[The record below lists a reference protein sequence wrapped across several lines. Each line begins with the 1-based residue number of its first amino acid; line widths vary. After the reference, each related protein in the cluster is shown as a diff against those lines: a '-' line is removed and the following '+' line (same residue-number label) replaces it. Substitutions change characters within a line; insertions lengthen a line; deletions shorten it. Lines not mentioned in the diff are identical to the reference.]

1 VVGSTGNN
9 LTWKKRSI
17 PTWNNNEPS
26 LDTEAKHGHTLSMK
40 SDTVTLVLSGDV
52 PLGSFA
58 RAIARFHSL
67 ILGLSV
73 DAGSPELEWV
83 IDDLER
89 SSTIATARG
98 IGAPD
103 RIAAVV
109 RAYEGVG
116 EDLAAGKLMD
126 RYSRRVRRA
135 ALGLRAIAGGKI
147 EAVRF
152 ETAARE
158 AIIRRASDSTG
169 RQPVASASRDLV
181 APVSQ
186 TAYGAI
192 EGRVQTLSNR
202 GGLRFTLFDLLHDRA
217 VSCYLK
223 EGYEE
228 IMRNAWGR
236 VAAVAGWIS
245 RDLETGRPTTI
256 RQVTTVRIRPEPSGT
271 FRDARG
277 ALSSVTGELPE
288 HVIRRLRDA

>member
-1 VVGSTGNN
+1 MT
-9 LTWKKRSI
+9 
-17 PTWNNNEPS
+17 
-26 LDTEAKHGHTLSMK
+26 

-52 PLGSFA
+52 PLDSFA
-58 RAIARFHSL
+58 HAIARFHSL
-67 ILGLSV
+67 IRGLSA
-73 DAGSPELEWV
+73 DAGSPELEWM

-103 RIAAVV
+103 RVAAVV
-109 RAYEGVG
+109 RAYEVVG
-116 EDLAAGKLMD
+116 EDLAVGNAMD

-135 ALGLRAIAGGKI
+135 ALGLRALVGGKI

-158 AIIRRASDSTG
+158 AIIRQAG
-169 RQPVASASRDLV
+169 DLGSQGPLPAV
-181 APVSQ
+181 PGDRLPPVSRS
-186 TAYGAI
+186 AYGAV

-223 EGYEE
+223 EGYED

-245 RDLETGRPTTI
+245 RDPATGRPTTV
-256 RQVTTVRIRPEPSGT
+256 RHVTTVHIRPESSAT
-271 FRDARG
+271 YRDARG
-277 ALSSVTGELPE
+277 ALPSVTGELPE

>member
-1 VVGSTGNN
+1 
-9 LTWKKRSI
+9 
-17 PTWNNNEPS
+17 
-26 LDTEAKHGHTLSMK
+26 MK

-135 ALGLRAIAGGKI
+135 ALGLSAIAGGKI

>member
-1 VVGSTGNN
+1 M
-9 LTWKKRSI
+9 I
-17 PTWNNNEPS
+17 
-26 LDTEAKHGHTLSMK
+26 

-52 PLGSFA
+52 PLASFA

-73 DAGSPELEWV
+73 DAGSPELEWM

-103 RIAAVV
+103 RVAAVV
-109 RAYEGVG
+109 RAYEVVG
-116 EDLAAGKLMD
+116 EDLAAGKTME
-126 RYSRRVRRA
+126 RYSPRVRRA
-135 ALGLRAIAGGKI
+135 ALGLRVLVGGKI

-158 AIIRRASDSTG
+158 VIIRQIG
-169 RQPVASASRDLV
+169 RSGDQRLLPGESRDV
-181 APVSQ
+181 VPPVSRA
-186 TAYGAI
+186 AYGAV
-192 EGRVQTLSNR
+192 EGRAQTLSNR

-223 EGYEE
+223 EGYED

-245 RDLETGRPTTI
+245 RDPATGRPMTV
-256 RQVTTVRIRPEPSGT
+256 RQVTTVQIRPESSAT
-271 FRDARG
+271 YRDARG
-277 ALSSVTGELPE
+277 ALLSVTGELPE